1 MRYLLIIFF
10 ISSILF
16 SQTKNADEIINN
28 VKNKFETVK
37 DYQVD
42 LKIEVD
48 MEFLRVPK
56 VSATVYFKQPDKMK
70 MDSKDFAVLPK
81 EGINFSPISM
91 LNGDYTS
98 IYVKEDTL
106 ENHNVDVV
114 KIIQLSDSTKIILT
128 TLWIDTK
135 NNVIRKVETTTKNKG
150 TLIAKLDYDTMIKF
164 GLPSKMNFIFNVED
178 PKLPEMMEME
188 TGGIK
193 KPLGKVN
200 KNLSG
205 KIKVIYTNY
214 KVNEGIDDSFFVDEK
229 KKSDKKDKTQK

>member
-16 SQTKNADEIINN
+16 AQTKNADEIITN

-106 ENHNVDVV
+106 ENHIVDVV
-114 KIIQLSDSTKIILT
+114 KIIPLSDSTKIILT

-150 TLIAKLDYDTMIKF
+150 TLIAKLDYDTM
-164 GLPSKMNFIFNVED
+164 
-178 PKLPEMMEME
+178 
-188 TGGIK
+188 
-193 KPLGKVN
+193 
-200 KNLSG
+200 
-205 KIKVIYTNY
+205 
-214 KVNEGIDDSFFVDEK
+214 
-229 KKSDKKDKTQK
+229 

>member
-1 MRYLLIIFF
+1 MRYLVIIFF
-10 ISSILF
+10 ISSILYA
-16 SQTKNADEIINN
+16 QTKNADEIIND

-48 MEFLRVPK
+48 MEFLRIPK

-70 MDSKDFAVLPK
+70 MGSKDFAVLPK

-91 LNGDYTS
+91 LNGKYTS
-98 IYVKEDTL
+98 IFIKEDTL
-106 ENHNVDVV
+106 EKHNVDVV
-114 KIIQLSDSTKIILT
+114 KIIPLSDSTKIILT
-128 TLWIDTK
+128 TLWIDSK

-150 TLIAKLDYDTMIKF
+150 TFIAKLDYNTMIKF
-164 GLPSKMNFIFNVED
+164 GLPSEMNFIFNVED

-193 KPLGKVN
+193 KPLGKVS

-205 KIKVIYTNY
+205 KIKVIYSNY
-214 KVNEGIDDSFFVDEK
+214 KVNEGIDDSFFIDD
-229 KKSDKKDKTQK
+229 DKNIR

>member
-16 SQTKNADEIINN
+16 AQTKNADEIITN

-81 EGINFSPISM
+81 E
-91 LNGDYTS
+91 
-98 IYVKEDTL
+98 
-106 ENHNVDVV
+106 
-114 KIIQLSDSTKIILT
+114 
-128 TLWIDTK
+128 
-135 NNVIRKVETTTKNKG
+135 
-150 TLIAKLDYDTMIKF
+150 
-164 GLPSKMNFIFNVED
+164 
-178 PKLPEMMEME
+178 
-188 TGGIK
+188 
-193 KPLGKVN
+193 
-200 KNLSG
+200 
-205 KIKVIYTNY
+205 
-214 KVNEGIDDSFFVDEK
+214 
-229 KKSDKKDKTQK
+229 

>member
-16 SQTKNADEIINN
+16 AQTKNADEIITN

-106 ENHNVDVV
+106 ENHIVDVV
-114 KIIQLSDSTKIILT
+114 KIIPLSDSTKIILT

-135 NNVIRKVETTTKNKG
+135 NNVIRRSRNH
-150 TLIAKLDYDTMIKF
+150 
-164 GLPSKMNFIFNVED
+164 N
-178 PKLPEMMEME
+178 
-188 TGGIK
+188 
-193 KPLGKVN
+193 
-200 KNLSG
+200 
-205 KIKVIYTNY
+205 
-214 KVNEGIDDSFFVDEK
+214 
-229 KKSDKKDKTQK
+229 